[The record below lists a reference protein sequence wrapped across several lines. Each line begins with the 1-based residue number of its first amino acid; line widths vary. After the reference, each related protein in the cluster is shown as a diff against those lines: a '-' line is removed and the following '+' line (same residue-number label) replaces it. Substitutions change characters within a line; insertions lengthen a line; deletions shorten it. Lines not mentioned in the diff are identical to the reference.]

1 MHVCGV
7 AQCVSCVVRVVSCV
21 RFQWMYDC
29 KLDEMRD
36 PLESYKNLGEFFTRH
51 LKEGV
56 RPMGDGMVSP
66 VDGRVLIFGEIKD
79 EQVEQIKGT
88 HAPAHTPPHTH
99 DRTRTAAHGLTSFL
113 YGTGLT
119 YELESLLGD
128 TKLHLKVQDKNEAQ
142 GRPDK
147 KLYHVVIY
155 LAPGDYH
162 GIHTPVD
169 MTVTH
174 RRHFPG
180 TYHLLARSPQAAL
193 TRELNLMRVRS
204 CVVSCAVM
212 CRVVRVVLHQATC
225 SLLRRRW

>member
-66 VDGRVLIFGEIKD
+66 VDGRVLLFGEIKD

-88 HAPAHTPPHTH
+88 HAPPHTHHRTHTTAHTTAHAPPHTPPHTV
-99 DRTRTAAHGLTSFL
+99 SPVFFM
-113 YGTGLT
+113 
-119 YELESLLGD
+119 
-128 TKLHLKVQDKNEAQ
+128 VQD
-142 GRPDK
+142 
-147 KLYHVVIY
+147 
-155 LAPGDYH
+155 
-162 GIHTPVD
+162 
-169 MTVTH
+169 
-174 RRHFPG
+174 
-180 TYHLLARSPQAAL
+180 SPTSWSRCWAI
-193 TRELNLMRVRS
+193 RS
-204 CVVSCAVM
+204 C
-212 CRVVRVVLHQATC
+212 T
-225 SLLRRRW
+225 